1 MSNLT
6 DYSIPIKGLKP
17 GRHELEFEIT
27 DGFFSDFE
35 ESEITQGK
43 LVANVIL
50 EKNSTFIKLEVHV
63 LGEVEVI
70 CDRCLE
76 PFSAKID
83 ANGTL
88 YVKFSE
94 RETNEAENDELV
106 FLLPSES
113 ELDIKQPLYDWI
125 CLSLPVR
132 RVHPN
137 DKKGKPQC
145 NPDMLKRLKELMVTE
160 EPKAEGADDW
170 KKKLNELKSNISDN

>member
-1 MSNLT
+1 VSHLT
-6 DYSIPIKGLKP
+6 NYSIPIKGLKQ
-17 GRHELEFEIT
+17 GIHELEFEIT
-27 DGFFSDFE
+27 NRFFSDFE
-35 ESEITQGK
+35 ESEITNGK
-43 LVANVIL
+43 LVAKVIL
-50 EKNSTFIKLEVHV
+50 EKNSTFIKLEVHIQ
-63 LGEVEVI
+63 GEVAVI

-76 PFSAKID
+76 EFNTKVD

-94 RETNEAENDELV
+94 REKNEAENDDLV

-137 DKKGKPQC
+137 DKKGKPLC
-145 NPDMLKRLKELMVTE
+145 NPDMLKRLQEFTVTE
-160 EPKAEGADDW
+160 EPTVEGADDW